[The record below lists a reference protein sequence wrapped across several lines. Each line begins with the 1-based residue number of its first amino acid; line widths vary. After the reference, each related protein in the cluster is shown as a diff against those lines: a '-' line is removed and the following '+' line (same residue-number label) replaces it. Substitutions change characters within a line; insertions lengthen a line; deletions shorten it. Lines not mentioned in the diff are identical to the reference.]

1 MRWMAAY
8 LSILVFVP
16 ALALAAEPVGPP
28 PRVIRLPTPADAQSA
43 ALADLKT
50 LPPGEAVF
58 QRYVWCQDQYYESKQ
73 LISLTV
79 NYVSRASVI
88 YRPALVKGGLVRIDL
103 RRIAP
108 RVEDLADYLAL
119 WEEFAF
125 DPSFAT
131 IITRDAIEQEIKRGN
146 TFTDV
151 LEVGRKKVLVRC
163 KPYVLDAQEHDSKWV
178 SVIRLQGRHL
188 DVKLAS
194 ELELA
199 TGSLAPVVESRY
211 FTFRALSTIKDKNNG
226 NGTFTQVFGGLY
238 YDLAGIRQAKAAG
251 KKKATDEDL
260 LFESLGIGDVD
271 KGITAEKI
279 FDATRSDQRVA
290 VFRSRVTAK
299 PRRVDL
305 FPALSSRGGAGFL
318 IVTHDIGRSDVD
330 IATHPLANLE
340 NFKDKAREDIFTKA
354 NGLHGFALFDG
365 QGKLQDEAP
374 QDVVADRQTPAPH
387 TTELAGAISC
397 IRCHGDSD
405 GLKPLSN
412 DVLALRQRYIDV
424 FGDLDPKNLNRTI
437 PDTLDRMAGRYAG
450 SPDKLLRRG
459 REDYLEAILRATGP
473 WKDSKDQTEVGKIT
487 SQAYERLFR
496 EWYYDPVDAYK
507 ALAEMGRDVP
517 PKQAVTLFR
526 ELVGKDPSG
535 LEDIRIGAMA
545 VGLETTRTDW
555 SLVQSFAATRL
566 RANEA
571 KLIKEP
577 EFKEKP

>member
-1 MRWMAAY
+1 MNRRGFLKRAG
-8 LSILVFVP
+8 LSL
-16 ALALAAEPVGPP
+16 LPVSSGFTKASVMGPP
-28 PRVIRLPTPADAQSA
+28 PRIIRLPTPADAQAA

-58 QRYVWCQDQYYESKQ
+58 QRYIWAQDQLYSSKQ
-73 LISLTV
+73 LVSLTV

-88 YRPALVKGGLVRIDL
+88 YRPKLVKGGLVRIDL

-108 RVEDLADYLAL
+108 KVEDLAEYLSL

-131 IITRDAIEQEIKRGN
+131 IITKDAIEQEIKRGN
-146 TFTDV
+146 IFADV
-151 LEVGRKKVLVRC
+151 LEVGTKKLRVRC
-163 KPYVLDAQEHDSKWV
+163 KPYTVEGSTFDSRWV
-178 SVIRLQGRHL
+178 AAIRLTGRHL
-188 DVKLAS
+188 DLKVAT
-194 ELELA
+194 ELELL
-199 TGSLAPVVESRY
+199 TGSLAPVVENRY
-211 FTFRALSTIKDKNNG
+211 FTFRALSTIKDKDNG

-238 YDLAGIRQAKAAG
+238 YDLAGIRRAKAAG

-279 FDATRSDQRVA
+279 FDQTPSDQRVA
-290 VFRSRVTAK
+290 VFRSGVTVK
-299 PRRVDL
+299 PRRVDV
-305 FPALSSRGGAGFL
+305 FPTLSKGQDAQGFL

-340 NFKDKAREDIFTKA
+340 KFKDKAREDIWTRA

-365 QGKLQDEAP
+365 KGNLVDEAP
-374 QDVVADRQTPAPH
+374 ADVVADRETPAPH

-397 IRCHGDSD
+397 IRCHGDHD
-405 GLKPLSN
+405 GLKPLRN

-424 FGDLDPKNLNRTI
+424 FGDLDPKNLNRSI
-437 PDTLDRMAGRYAG
+437 PDTLDRMAKRYAG
-450 SPDKLLRRG
+450 SLEVTLMRG
-459 REDYLEAILRATGP
+459 RADYLKFILQATGP
-473 WKDSKDQTEVGKIT
+473 MEEGAKDQTDIGKVT
-487 SQAYERLFR
+487 SRAYARLFQ
-496 EWYYDPVDAYK
+496 EWYYDPVDARK
-507 ALAEMGRDVP
+507 ALVDLGRDVP

-526 ELVGKDPSG
+526 ELVGRDPSG

-566 RANEA
+566 RTNEA
-571 KLIKEP
+571 KLAEGKR
-577 EFKEKP
+577 